1 MSMKTFIQ
9 PSRVLILSAALVFS
23 TLAQA
28 HPEHAASEA
37 SALSALPVAV
47 SVTAPS
53 MVLSAGV
60 VLTVVSVQVVGE
72 NTIWVLERAS
82 DGARVMIRWGSQA
95 VGVASMAVG
104 AAVTVTALSAG
115 YVLSAAGQAIAFV
128 PNALGASLLYNERL
142 SD

>member
-60 VLTVVSVQVVGE
+60 VLSE